1 MYLFVDTKKFQCSWA
16 HKIFYSETLV
26 LCNNF
31 KCHLLWSVKLTVN
44 DGWKRTK
51 PLTTFCI
58 TLILYTF
65 SLELPLM
72 SNSHGGI
79 KWSLDIN
86 FPQMTRTVPINIITS
101 FLNTWIEN
109 ETAYFPTNKIV
120 WLSQKHF
127 TNQNS
132 KATNKLHSNYC
143 YFVSQSHD
151 NHENELK
158 RVRYNKKGKIL
169 KRVLLEFKE
178 GFNGWRRN
186 SRTNK
191 NNQISLYSVIQFRCS
206 QRLMHRTHGRLK
218 RV

>member
-1 MYLFVDTKKFQCSWA
+1 MEKNK
-16 HKIFYSETLV
+16 
-26 LCNNF
+26 
-31 KCHLLWSVKLTVN
+31 
-44 DGWKRTK
+44 
-51 PLTTFCI
+51 TTYYFLHHFNSLYFFPRI
-58 TLILYTF
+58 TAYEQFTWRYKVI
-65 SLELPLM
+65 
-72 SNSHGGI
+72 I
-79 KWSLDIN
+79 DIN

-109 ETAYFPTNKIV
+109 ETAYFPTNTIV

-127 TNQNS
+127 TNRNS

-206 QRLMHRTHGRLK
+206 QRLTADWKGFNVQFYWLHVFYKCYEMCALWLWIISAVSIQKQRCE
-218 RV
+218 